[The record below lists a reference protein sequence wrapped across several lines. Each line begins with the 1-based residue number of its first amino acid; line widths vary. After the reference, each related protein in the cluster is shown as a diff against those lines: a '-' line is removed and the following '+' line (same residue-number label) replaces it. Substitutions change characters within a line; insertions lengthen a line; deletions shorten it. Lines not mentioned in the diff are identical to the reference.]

1 MIRDNKGRLQ
11 PVTYYDLRERWID
24 PDKRFERWNDDQ
36 KEVLMWL
43 NEVFENFP
51 QKPED
56 FDFTEASENRKRF
69 NSTINERLAAV
80 NLPTLTLPETVAE
93 DTAPK
98 LTKKIK
104 TENRQKYLLY
114 YFNLAK
120 YLYYVAGLQQEKAYQ
135 AIDCTKSSNY

>member
-1 MIRDNKGRLQ
+1 MGESKDREQ

-24 PDKRFERWNDDQ
+24 PAKRLSRWNENQ
-36 KEVLMWL
+36 KDVLLWL
-43 NEVFENFP
+43 NDIFENFP

-56 FDFTEASENRKRF
+56 FDFTESSENRKRF
-69 NSTINERLAAV
+69 NITINKKLAAV

-93 DTAPK
+93 DTCKK

-120 YLYYVAGLQQEKAYQ
+120 YLYYVAGLQREKAYQ
-135 AIDCTKSSNY
+135 AIDSTKSTSY